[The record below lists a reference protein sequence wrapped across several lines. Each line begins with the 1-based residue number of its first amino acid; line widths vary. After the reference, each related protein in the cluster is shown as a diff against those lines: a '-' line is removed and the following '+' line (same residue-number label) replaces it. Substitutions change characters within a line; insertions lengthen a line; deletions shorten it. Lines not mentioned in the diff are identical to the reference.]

1 MNEKIT
7 NLIQELQN
15 ECSKENIT
23 LACVVDD
30 FEGHQAVAMCGTPV
44 SIALSGITL
53 LETLKKADADSQK
66 ESSKT
71 HVHVV
76 DNETDMQEILAKLFR
91 GDSE

>member
-7 NLIQELQN
+7 NLIQELQA
-15 ECSKENIT
+15 ECAKEKVT

-30 FEGHQAVAMCGTPV
+30 FKGRQAIAFNGT
-44 SIALSGITL
+44 SINIALCGITL
-53 LETLKKADADSQK
+53 LDNLKKADAQLKK
-66 ESSKT
+66 ERPKT

-76 DNETDMQEILAKLFR
+76 DNEVDMQEILAKLFR